1 MKELEALSNQI
12 TTRVKEE
19 GQRKVAKKE
28 QELAEILEENR
39 IRLVEQ
45 QKAQK
50 STIETR
56 RKNDYSRQA
65 QSLAN
70 EKRNRILSEKQ
81 RILTSVYEE
90 SVEKMSNWDAET
102 FQSFVQAV
110 LRKFD
115 TNELNVVPADLTKA
129 HFTEAFKTTL
139 KEEFPKLTVASETV
153 PNKAGFIV
161 EVGGIDYNFLFD
173 QVVAEIKNDFSSKLA
188 SLAFQKNE

>member
-1 MKELEALSNQI
+1 MKELDALSSQI

-19 GQRKVAKKE
+19 GQRKVARKE
-28 QELAEILEENR
+28 QELAEKLEANR
-39 IRLVEQ
+39 IRLVDQ
-45 QKAQK
+45 QKVQK

-56 RKNDYSRQA
+56 SKNDYTRQV

-70 EKRNRILSEKQ
+70 GKRNRILAEKQ
-81 RILTSVYEE
+81 HILTTVFDKA
-90 SVEKMSNWDAET
+90 VEKMSTWDEAT

-110 LRKFD
+110 LRQFD
-115 TNELNVVPADLTKA
+115 ASELQIVPGDRTKT
-129 HFTEAFKTTL
+129 HFTDAYKTTL

>member
-1 MKELEALSNQI
+1 MKELDALSNQI

-39 IRLVEQ
+39 VRLVEQ
-45 QKAQK
+45 QKVQK
-50 STIETR
+50 TAIETR
-56 RKNDYSRQA
+56 SKNDYSRQV

-70 EKRNRILSEKQ
+70 EKRNRILAEKQ
-81 RILTSVYEE
+81 NILTAVYEE
-90 SVEKMSNWDAET
+90 AVEKMGNWDAER

-115 TNELNVVPADLTKA
+115 KNDLKIIPGEKTNA
-129 HFTEAFKTTL
+129 HFTDAFKTTL
-139 KEEFPKLTVASETV
+139 KEEFSGMTVASETV
-153 PNKAGFIV
+153 SNKAGFIV